1 MYEAFLVGIV
11 ISALVG
17 LATGWVR
24 YWMGFFVLFQGV
36 IASLLIA
43 WLVGKYLKRSAP
55 SLNPSNGTALLV
67 ALAWLVSFWAAQI
80 YGLGLAQPWFG
91 PLGYF
96 GRILQGD
103 ARETSFGFAATA
115 GWARG
120 FHGGFGGVFW
130 VILNVI
136 DSAIMYLFLFRMP
149 WPDLTRAP
157 SGGASGETT
166 ANAED
171 PAGGG
176 S

>member
-17 LATGWVR
+17 LATGWIR

-43 WLVGKYLKRSAP
+43 WLVGKYLKRSA
-55 SLNPSNGTALLV
+55 SNLNPSNGTALLV
-67 ALAWLVSFWAAQI
+67 ALAWLLSFWAAQI
-80 YGLGLAQPWFG
+80 YGLGLAQPWFD

-103 ARETSFGFAATA
+103 ARETSFGLAATA

-149 WPDLTRAP
+149 WPDLTRTP
-157 SGGASGETT
+157 SDDALQEAAANTENPTRGE
-166 ANAED
+166 
-171 PAGGG
+171 